1 MSIKQYEIWIADLN
15 PQIGTEPGKTRP
27 VLVLQTN
34 LLNKIPHP
42 STIICPITTNVE
54 KDADILRVHLKKG
67 MANLNENCDI
77 MIDQIRAID
86 NKRLIKKIGD
96 LPSSL
101 IERAKENIK
110 GAVVLNIEEI
120 SSRMF
125 RFGKSLLIDNKVL
138 PIDKILNK
146 IDSVSIRDIYEISN
160 KYFSADRK
168 NIAIL
173 GEVSKEVLKELK

>member
-27 VLVLQTN
+27 VLVIQTD

-54 KDADILRVHLKKG
+54 KDADVLRVHLIKG

-86 NKRLIKKIGD
+86 NARLIKKIGT
-96 LPSSL
+96 LPSAL
-101 IERAKENIK
+101 IDKVKENIMIT
-110 GAVVLNIEEI
+110 LDLE
-120 SSRMF
+120 
-125 RFGKSLLIDNKVL
+125 
-138 PIDKILNK
+138 
-146 IDSVSIRDIYEISN
+146 
-160 KYFSADRK
+160 
-168 NIAIL
+168 
-173 GEVSKEVLKELK
+173 